1 MGGSVAASGARRR
14 HRGPAALVAAAVAI
28 AAIAAIA
35 AAAAGGAAAP
45 WAHAQS
51 GGPCGEQGAGQ
62 GCTEVAVGAL
72 LARGEPFDEQ
82 RWAAFGAAVERF
94 NGMQDGQDGRVLI
107 SLSRHDLAHGEAGA
121 AVAAAHD
128 GGAGPLYY
136 LGPTFSGDVAGASG
150 YVRENGLVAV
160 SPSSSAPSLAAP
172 GDGVFR
178 ITAPVDREAGVMA
191 RLVAGES
198 VRTVV
203 PAAQNGEFGTSTL
216 GAMSAALRAAGV
228 AVADPVR
235 FDAGDAES
243 WRAALAGIDAAL
255 RGAGPG
261 AAVLVVAGFE
271 EDFGAMAAAAAPFES
286 ARSARWFV
294 PSGIVNPAQG
304 LEGAAAEVAAGVR
317 ATTLALEDPAEGGGA
332 RDAVRADM
340 AAAGFAA
347 DVYDYS
353 ASDAVFV
360 LGGAIRLAAAG
371 GANVSE
377 APGAAAARAAMHAA
391 ARLHSGALGD
401 IRLDS
406 AGDLRSPISYG
417 VWEAGAD
424 GGWSRLGAVRA
435 DDSFCAPAAGGGGGG
450 GCTALGI
457 IAADGSAAEAAAAAA
472 ALLAVDEYNSI
483 ARQVY
488 VEARVLG
495 MNESASSPARA
506 AVASADGPAAY
517 VGPVSDA
524 GLASLR
530 GAAAEAAALLF
541 SPASTDPSLAAPGD
555 GVLRTAAAAPRAA
568 AAAALGA
575 VRADGAPAGAVV
587 VAAGGEEAGG
597 RIGGGAGPGS
607 AAAALSL
614 MAPSHGIGPV
624 RTVALGD
631 DVGAAAD
638 AAAAA
643 AGALAA
649 AAGDGGPA
657 AAVVLAAASA
667 AEIEGMAAAAADRP
681 ALLSARWYIVDT
693 GGHTAAQPA
702 GPALAALAASTSV
715 SSVHAP
721 QGDGGAAGRIG
732 HAVGYGE
739 AAPFLLY
746 SAYDAAM
753 LAAGS
758 LGSLPAGSAAGN
770 RTAAEAAEAAALSL
784 SASYE
789 GALGDTALDAAG
801 DAAPAAAYARRAAP
815 AEQGAA
821 WAPAGSVAVPG
832 TCGVSIKL
840 PAIDFGSVRA
850 GEASGPVRQTATNSG
865 TLPLSLTLLASD
877 WAAAAGGGGGGGAV
891 LPASATEF
899 SAGSGF
905 APLRAGPGGAPAG
918 AGQLAPGASLGID
931 FRLNLGGAAADI
943 RADTQAEQRV
953 SYLAACE

>member
-1 MGGSVAASGARRR
+1 MV
-14 HRGPAALVAAAVAI
+14 
-28 AAIAAIA
+28 AAIA
-35 AAAAGGAAAP
+35 AAAAAVGGGAAAP

-51 GGPCGEQGAGQ
+51 AGPCGGQGTEQ

-94 NGMQDGQDGRVLI
+94 NGMQDGQDERVLI

-255 RGAGPG
+255 RDAGPG
-261 AAVLVVAGFE
+261 AALLVVAGFE

-304 LEGAAAEVAAGVR
+304 LEGAAAEVAGGAR
-317 ATTLALEDPAEGGGA
+317 ATTLALEDPAEGGDA

-340 AAAGFAA
+340 SAAGFVA

-483 ARQVY
+483 SRQVY

-530 GAAAEAAALLF
+530 GAAAAAAALLF

-575 VRADGAPAGAVV
+575 MRADGAAAGAVV

-624 RTVALGD
+624 RTVALGG

-649 AAGDGGPA
+649 AAGDGGGPP

-732 HAVGYGE
+732 HAVGYGD

-758 LGSLPAGSAAGN
+758 LESLPAGSAAGN

-821 WAPAGSVAVPG
+821 WSPAGSVAVPG
-832 TCGVSIKL
+832 TCGVSIDL
-840 PAIDFGSVRA
+840 RTIDFGGVRA

-877 WAAAAGGGGGGGAV
+877 WTAAAGGAGGGGGGGAV

-899 SAGSGF
+899 SAGSAF

-931 FRLNLGGAAADI
+931 FRLNLQGAAADI

-953 SYLAACE
+953 SYLAACG